1 MQTPF
6 VYVAIATFIFF
17 IALGFL
23 EENALGKKV
32 LVTKGFGMVGK
43 EGIENMDAGS
53 GSGTG
58 SGSGSGTGS
67 GSSSEDE
74 ETYKPYGNN
83 PAILAQQNAGNISVL
98 HRRLEE
104 LDAMQK
110 QIATLQN
117 NVKQNSN
124 SITQLTKL
132 AGHQVV
138 GNMKRSASASG
149 NTDTPMNVP
158 SMKSLGMST
167 KMPTT
172 SI

>member
-32 LVTKGFGMVGK
+32 LVTKGFGMAGK

-53 GSGTG
+53 G
-58 SGSGSGTGS
+58 
-67 GSSSEDE
+67 SEDE

-149 NTDTPMNVP
+149 NTDTPMNLP

-167 KMPTT
+167 KIPTT
-172 SI
+172 PTSI

>member
-32 LVTKGFGMVGK
+32 LVTKGFGMAGK

-53 GSGTG
+53 GS
-58 SGSGSGTGS
+58 GS

-149 NTDTPMNVP
+149 STNTPMNVP

-167 KMPTT
+167 KMPST
-172 SI
+172 SM

>member
-32 LVTKGFGMVGK
+32 IVTKGFGMAGK
-43 EGIENMDAGS
+43 EGIENMDAG
-53 GSGTG
+53 
-58 SGSGSGTGS
+58 
-67 GSSSEDE
+67 SEDE

-149 NTDTPMNVP
+149 STDTPMNVP

-172 SI
+172 SN

>member
-23 EENALGKKV
+23 EENSLGKKV
-32 LVTKGFGMVGK
+32 LVTKGFGMAGK

-53 GSGTG
+53 GSGSELE
-58 SGSGSGTGS
+58 SG
-67 GSSSEDE
+67 
-74 ETYKPYGNN
+74 ETFQPYGNN

-110 QIATLQN
+110 QIASLQN

-149 NTDTPMNVP
+149 DTNTPLNIP
-158 SMKSLGMST
+158 SMKSLGMSMQA
-167 KMPTT
+167 KN
-172 SI
+172 

>member
-32 LVTKGFGMVGK
+32 LVTKGFGMAGK

-53 GSGTG
+53 
-58 SGSGSGTGS
+58 GS

-132 AGHQVV
+132 AGHHVV

-172 SI
+172 ATSM

>member
-1 MQTPF
+1 MQPPF

-32 LVTKGFGMVGK
+32 LVTKGFGMAGK

-53 GSGTG
+53 GSG
-58 SGSGSGTGS
+58 SGS

-167 KMPTT
+167 KMPATPT
-172 SI
+172 SM

>member
-32 LVTKGFGMVGK
+32 LVTKGFGMAGK

-53 GSGTG
+53 GSG
-58 SGSGSGTGS
+58 SGS

-172 SI
+172 PTSM

>member
-6 VYVAIATFIFF
+6 VYVAIATFILF

-32 LVTKGFGMVGK
+32 LVTKGFGMAGK
-43 EGIENMDAGS
+43 EGIENMDA
-53 GSGTG
+53 
-58 SGSGSGTGS
+58 GS

-149 NTDTPMNVP
+149 STDTPMNVP

-167 KMPTT
+167 KMPSTPT
-172 SI
+172 SM